1 MVSKK
6 IRKVGRKSKR
16 KLRGGD
22 TTGPTTVTGTAKMF
36 QLGNKAIS
44 LTGPTTATVGVP
56 TDYTVAAVTGYPA
69 WDSDSYLSM
78 SFLITDPTGTVTQVN
93 GRNNSKTYT
102 FDPKFAGKYTIL
114 AFAYQYG
121 ECFSENDCPT
131 ASMTVT
137 VKDAPISTAPPTT
150 TTGAS
155 KTFRF
160 GDKAISITG
169 PATTSVGVPTL
180 YKVEPVK
187 GYPEWERDQMLVV
200 ALLITDPTGNV
211 TRDTNAKMYTFDPKF
226 AGNYKFLA
234 YAANVPECFNEND
247 CPNVTMTVKVV
258 ASDSSASDRAAAQQ
272 KMDIFVW
279 GIPDLMTWFDAD
291 DPNTGSVPPADGANI
306 MTWFDKSGGARHAN
320 SIGSIGGKYNKTIC
334 NGKPGV
340 SFGSPG
346 TNGLSVT
353 AGGFRTAPLP
363 KSPYVTVFFVFTPSA
378 NQNNTPA
385 AIASPW
391 AQATDA
397 GDHYIT
403 RLTWPAASSMCLDG
417 NTNVGTAKVSQLNG
431 PAVTTLAAM
440 TPPQP
445 MLVTLVTQPSG
456 TKLTCYANGLTDL
469 PASNLSGTWASTPN
483 PTGSAPVILGTD
495 VGAQGESFLY
505 GALSE
510 VIHYNA
516 TLSTANIDY
525 IQGYLANKWGL
536 SAYLPKSHTYY
547 DKTLTSIANGASA
560 ASYERASAAKY
571 LGASTATYQGAS
583 TATYQGASTATY
595 QGASS
600 ATYQG
605 ASSANYLRASA
616 ATYHGVSYDS
626 IVTAGIPKTYK
637 AGAKSISILGPATTK
652 VGVSTTYKVLAG
664 SGYPSW
670 IGSDPKLSIHFII
683 TFPSGSMKRVYSDS
697 DTYKLKA
704 TIPGNYTIVGYAL
717 NLGECAD
724 ETTCPVASMTVN
736 VTGTLASTGVPN
748 KTEPSVP
755 DTGSSGSSGSN
766 ETKET
771 KELPAEVEPTEPSV
785 QTEPNKAIG
794 SSGSS
799 GSSGGGKSKRKTKRK
814 VKRRSK
820 SRKHK

>member
-6 IRKVGRKSKR
+6 LRKVGRKSKR
-16 KLRGGD
+16 RLRGGN

-44 LTGPTTATVGVP
+44 FTGPTTATVGVP
-56 TDYTVAAVTGYPA
+56 TEYKVAAVTGYPA
-69 WDSDSYLSM
+69 WDTDSYLYM
-78 SFLITDPTGTVTQVN
+78 IFLITDPTGSVTEVK
-93 GRNNSKTYT
+93 GVDRSKTYT

-114 AFAYQYG
+114 AYAYQYG

-131 ASMTVT
+131 ASITVN
-137 VKDAPISTAPPTT
+137 VIAP
-150 TTGAS
+150 
-155 KTFRF
+155 
-160 GDKAISITG
+160 
-169 PATTSVGVPTL
+169 
-180 YKVEPVK
+180 
-187 GYPEWERDQMLVV
+187 
-200 ALLITDPTGNV
+200 
-211 TRDTNAKMYTFDPKF
+211 DT
-226 AGNYKFLA
+226 
-234 YAANVPECFNEND
+234 
-247 CPNVTMTVKVV
+247 
-258 ASDSSASDRAAAQQ
+258 SASDRAVAQQ
-272 KMDIFVW
+272 KMDTFVW

-320 SIGSIGGKYNKTIC
+320 SIGSIGGKYNKSIC

-346 TNGLSVT
+346 TNGFSVT
-353 AGGFRTAPLP
+353 AGGFMTAPIP

-378 NQNNTPA
+378 VQNNHPA

-391 AQATDA
+391 AQATGT

-403 RLTWPAASSMCLDG
+403 RLLWPSTSSMCLDG
-417 NTNVGTAKVSQLNG
+417 NTNVGTAKVTQLNG
-431 PAVTTLAAM
+431 PGVTTLAAM

-456 TKLTCYANGLTDL
+456 TKLMCYANGLTDL
-469 PASNLSGTWASTPN
+469 PASNLSGTWASTPD

-495 VGAQGESFLY
+495 VGGQGESFLY

-510 VIHYNA
+510 VIHYNT
-516 TLSTANIDY
+516 TLSTANIEY

-571 LGASTATYQGAS
+571 LGASTATYHGAS
-583 TATYQGASTATY
+583 TATYHGASTATY

-605 ASSANYLRASA
+605 ASSANYLGASAATYHGASTATFQGASTATYQGASTATYQGASAANYLGASA
-616 ATYHGVSYDS
+616 ATYHGVSFGS
-626 IVTAGIPKTYK
+626 IVTAGIPKTYQ
-637 AGAKSISILGPATTK
+637 AGVKSISILGPATTR
-652 VGVSTTYKVLAG
+652 VGVPTTYKVLAG

-670 IGSDPKLSIHFII
+670 IGNDPKLSIHFII
-683 TFPSGSMKRVYSDS
+683 TFPSGSLKRVYSDN
-697 DTYKLKA
+697 DTYKLNA

-724 ETTCPVASMTVN
+724 ETTCPFASMTVN
-736 VTGTLASTGVPN
+736 VTGTLAPANASA
-748 KTEPSVP
+748 KTEPTVP

-766 ETKET
+766 ETNETKET
-771 KELPAEVEPTEPSV
+771 KETTELTEPAEPI
-785 QTEPNKAIG
+785 KAIGSIG

-814 VKRRSK
+814 MKVKVKRKTK